1 MGYVRLG
8 VILSAAFLL
17 FKVPMFGSFSLL
29 LAMIGVF
36 IVANLSVG
44 STFSTIA
51 KNQLQ
56 AMPMAFFFHPSIHP
70 SIHVSFQSN
79 ARMGATGG

>member
-56 AMPMAFFFHPSIHP
+56 AMPMAFFFHPSIH
-70 SIHVSFQSN
+70 VSFQSN